1 MTSHNMCSWGSR
13 GWGCYCCPLSG
24 WRGLSRGRGH
34 WSCSWPAGQENGQ
47 VLSLIQTQGR
57 IEEFPW
63 GVTHIG
69 EQILPIS
76 LVSALQSVPFVNRGR
91 PSEGDGGLQK
101 PVMESGRLNVS
112 SARLSWGCGRTPG
125 AQSGWESGSSSD
137 QREVWGPWAGGQGVP
152 GLQAE
157 HSPGR
162 SLPCTPGDQRTEW
175 VWPVTLSPCP
185 IVTSRAEVS
194 GQGEDTGLVTHWT
207 LRCQCDHVP
216 GSSTGAWCV
225 LLTHL
230 FITPGLLLWTELR
243 PPTSPLL
250 ICMLKP

>member
-1 MTSHNMCSWGSR
+1 MDQG
-13 GWGCYCCPLSG
+13 
-24 WRGLSRGRGH
+24 
-34 WSCSWPAGQENGQ
+34 
-47 VLSLIQTQGR
+47 LSLIQTQGR

-112 SARLSWGCGRTPG
+112 SAHPSWGCGRTPG
-125 AQSGWESGSSSD
+125 AQSGWESGSSSEGPERGLGAPGWGSGGPGAAG
-137 QREVWGPWAGGQGVP
+137 QTLPRERPA
-152 GLQAE
+152 L
-157 HSPGR
+157 HSW
-162 SLPCTPGDQRTEW
+162 DQRTEW

-185 IVTSRAEVS
+185 IVTRRAEVS

>member
-125 AQSGWESGSSSD
+125 AQSGWESGSSSERPERGLGALGWGSGGPGAAGRTLP
-137 QREVWGPWAGGQGVP
+137 REKPALHSWGPANRVGV
-152 GLQAE
+152 AC
-157 HSPGR
+157 H
-162 SLPCTPGDQRTEW
+162 
-175 VWPVTLSPCP
+175 PVTLSHCYEQGRG
-185 IVTSRAEVS
+185 VWS
-194 GQGEDTGLVTHWT
+194 G
-207 LRCQCDHVP
+207 
-216 GSSTGAWCV
+216 
-225 LLTHL
+225 
-230 FITPGLLLWTELR
+230 
-243 PPTSPLL
+243 
-250 ICMLKP
+250 